1 MTSTPSES
9 TNAAVVGPFL
19 RAGTFILTWFAST
32 EIDGVLTVVPC
43 VHLRTG
49 ADVASRNV
57 MAGAPILAR
66 FWFAKCHL
74 ILTLATCE
82 FLRAQTGKGGDAIH
96 AGASIKTGTI
106 GAVLSIDLTIY
117 PLVASGTITLVRA
130 G

>member
-1 MTSTPSES
+1 MYPRTGSVHGFAICMRLNRLTVKSEEVALYS
-9 TNAAVVGPFL
+9 DEPYNYSFL
-19 RAGTFILTWFAST
+19 PLFRIWPHIVFT
-32 EIDGVLTVVPC
+32 DLTVVPC

-82 FLRAQTGKGGDAIH
+82 FLWA
-96 AGASIKTGTI
+96 
-106 GAVLSIDLTIY
+106 
-117 PLVASGTITLVRA
+117 
-130 G
+130 